1 MTQDQTVNSDEFVD
15 DLAGYL
21 GADNLEEETHSWE
34 QLVEKYPFEALGNGR
49 YRFLPEDHENV
60 SEELDRFNY
69 LVDKPGNKENTP
81 IDYVDGDLQG
91 EIKDYLRIDD
101 AIRKLEK
108 LAELEDRYNTEEVS
122 ENKVRLSE
130 GEETGIEISKPDL
143 DEVASTLNTIEN
155 ENYAEMH
162 GDREMLGA
170 IATEISSTAGTI
182 DKTVYKQGSSIWV
195 YKDRNEE
202 LKKVEHIG
210 EEVSLRELMDSYR
223 MINDDESKD
232 SGKEIFDSIRDM
244 FGVGVQGDYE
254 VLLDTVN
261 DEAVLV
267 DIESIDIG
275 FMDLEEANSW
285 LSNHPEEDTAE
296 MIADF
301 WDRLHSGR

>member
-1 MTQDQTVNSDEFVD
+1 MTQDQTVNTDEFVD
-15 DLAGYL
+15 DLAEYL
-21 GADNLEEETHSWE
+21 RADNVEEERYGWE
-34 QLVEKYPFEALGNGR
+34 QLVENYPFEALGNGR

-60 SEELDRFNY
+60 SEGLGRFNY
-69 LVDKPGNKENTP
+69 LVEKPGNKENTP

-91 EIKDYLRIDD
+91 EVKDYLSIDD
-101 AIRKLEK
+101 AIQKLEK

-143 DEVASTLNTIEN
+143 DEVASTLNTLET
-155 ENYAEMH
+155 ENYREMH

-195 YKDRNEE
+195 YEDKNEE
-202 LKKVEHIG
+202 LKKVEHVG
-210 EEVSLRELMDSYR
+210 EEVSLKELMDSYK
-223 MINDDESKD
+223 MINNDESNE

-244 FGVGVQGDYE
+244 FGIGVQGDYE
-254 VLLDTVN
+254 VLLDTKN
-261 DEAVLV
+261 DEAVLIDV
-267 DIESIDIG
+267 ESIDIG
-275 FMDLEEANSW
+275 FMDLKEANTW
-285 LSNHPEEDTAE
+285 LSNHPEEDAAE

-301 WDRLHSGR
+301 WDRIHSGR